1 MNLQYNDKFELATDL
16 ILNTKCN
23 VFLTGKAGTGKT
35 TFLRGLLNVCT
46 PNHVVVAPTGIAA
59 INARGVTAHS
69 LFQLPFH
76 PFLPDTPRIPSEIS
90 EANKEIIKELEL
102 LIIDEVSMVRAD
114 MLDAIDYRLRRI
126 RKDPAPF
133 GGVQLLLIGDLF
145 QLPPVVLPEEFE
157 ILKEHYDSMFF
168 FDSKALKQTD
178 FVTVELD
185 KIFRQDD
192 EEFKEILNSVR
203 EGNTSRYIIERLNKR
218 YIPDFKPQKD
228 TPYIRLVTHN
238 SQADRI
244 NREELEALEG
254 EPMIF
259 KAKIIGEFP
268 KSSFPAPASLILK
281 VGVHVMT
288 LKNKSGMY
296 CNGSLGVVTSLD
308 DGKVKVNLLDGNK
321 VVEIEMETWD
331 NIIYRLEEVDEQD
344 ANGKSKGKKKKVI
357 VEERIGS
364 FTQFPLRPAWA
375 ITIHKS
381 QGLTFDRAI
390 INVSRSFMA
399 GQTYVALSRCRSLEG
414 LVLSEKVDWKAIKCD
429 KKVKEF
435 YRNEAERLPN
445 TEKLDEMRRESYL
458 KSLHSNLDASA
469 IEKELVKL
477 IQIVIEDGSKL
488 DTNVIN
494 TLIAAHRDFSLASGI
509 RTEMCYDP
517 IETLINETKN
527 YSQDFHIQAMI
538 ANVAKRHLDNINE
551 LGVKLTALEKHLEV
565 SFKTKD
571 QLDKLKFAIILYR
584 TIQESITENGFNL
597 LDNQRYLQRYD
608 FNKHNSLN
616 FDGSPK

>member
-1 MNLQYNDKFELATDL
+1 MQNEINKFELATDL

-35 TFLRGLLNVCT
+35 TFLRGLLNDCT

-76 PFLPDTPRIPSEIS
+76 PFLPDTPRMPSEVS
-90 EANKEIIKELEL
+90 EANREIIRKLEL

-114 MLDAIDYRLRRI
+114 MLDAIDCRLRSI
-126 RKDPAPF
+126 RKRPEPF

-157 ILKEHYDSMFF
+157 ILKEHYDSMYF

-192 EEFKEILNSVR
+192 EEFKEILNSIR

-228 TPYIRLVTHN
+228 APYIRLVTHN
-238 SQADRI
+238 AQSDKI
-244 NREELEALEG
+244 NREELENLEG

-259 KAKIIGEFP
+259 KAKILGEFP
-268 KSSFPAPASLILK
+268 VSSYPAPASLMLK
-281 VGVHVMT
+281 VGAHVMT
-288 LKNKSGMY
+288 LRNKSGEY

-308 DGKVKVNLLDGNK
+308 DGKVKVKLFDRNK
-321 VVEIEMETWD
+321 VIEIERETWD
-331 NIIYRLEEVDEQD
+331 NIVYRLEEVDEQNV
-344 ANGKSKGKKKKVI
+344 NGRSKGKKRKVI
-357 VEERIGS
+357 VEELLGS
-364 FTQFPLRPAWA
+364 FCQYPLRPAWA

-390 INVSRSFMA
+390 IDASRSFMA
-399 GQTYVALSRCRSLEG
+399 GQTYVALSRCRSLKG
-414 LVLSEKVDWKAIKCD
+414 IVLSEKIDWRAIKCD
-429 KKVKEF
+429 NKVKEF

-458 KSLHSNLDASA
+458 KSLHSNLDASG
-469 IEKELVKL
+469 IEEELIKL

-494 TLIAAHRDFSLASGI
+494 TLIAAHRDFSLTSGI
-509 RTEMCYDP
+509 RAEMYYAP
-517 IETLINETKN
+517 IEALINETKS
-527 YSQDFHIQAMI
+527 YSHNAHIQAMI
-538 ANVAKRHLDNINE
+538 ANVAKRHLDSINE
-551 LGVKLTALEKHLEV
+551 LGVKLTTLEKLLEV
-565 SFKTKD
+565 SSKAKHR
-571 QLDKLKFAIILYR
+571 LDILNYAVTLYR
-584 TIQESITENGFNL
+584 TILESITKSGFNL
-597 LDNQRYLQRYD
+597 LDRQCFIKSYD
-608 FNKHNSLN
+608 SSKHRV
-616 FDGSPK
+616 P